1 MRDLLAQGICNWM
14 AASHWSLDV
23 LYALLLLLLIKLVGD
38 EELTTNYNKQH
49 QDREFKFGHMDGQ
62 SCYHKQDKGTLGGLT
77 VDWVLWQVHAAD
89 GQSC

>member
-23 LYALLLLLLIKLVGD
+23 LLLLLLVKLVGD

-62 SCYHKQDKGTLGGLT
+62 SCYLKQDIRTLGGLI
-77 VDWVLWQVHAAD
+77 VDRELLQVHAD
-89 GQSC
+89 DL